1 MGIQEDMNRINE
13 PLYQLTEALKQSPQ
27 YQEFIRCERALEDD
41 AGARQLLDQFSSLHA
56 SSDLDRQKAERAQ
69 KLREVIQENQVIQ
82 DYIAARKQLA
92 ELCQQVESTINQ
104 TLQFDFGDACAP
116 RGGCC

>member
-27 YQEFIRCERALEDD
+27 YQEFARCERALEDD
-41 AGARQLLDQFSSLHA
+41 VGARQLLDQLSSFH
-56 SSDLDRQKAERAQ
+56 SSPDLDREKAERAQ
-69 KLREVIQENQVIQ
+69 RLREVIQENQTIQ
-82 DYIAARKQLA
+82 DYIAARKQLS

-104 TLQFDFGDACAP
+104 TLQFNFGEACVP
-116 RGGCC
+116 RDCC